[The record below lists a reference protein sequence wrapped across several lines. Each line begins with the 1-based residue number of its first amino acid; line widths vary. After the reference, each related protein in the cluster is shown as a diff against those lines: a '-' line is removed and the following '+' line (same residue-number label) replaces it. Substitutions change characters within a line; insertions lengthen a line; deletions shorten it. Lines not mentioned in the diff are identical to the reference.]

1 MTNDQAAQAW
11 FNARIPSSWFEGP
24 VETVVDAEEIL
35 VAGTLADPPATPG
48 VAASPA
54 TAAASGAPAA
64 GADPLPD
71 IVRAAWIK
79 RFREETRASRM
90 AVAAEAEG
98 LFGRKVSWAVDSGGS
113 RTAFTT
119 VSVPV
124 MTRLRQPERIVLD
137 TLVEAGVARSRS
149 DALAWCVRLVG
160 RHQGEWIRDLQGAL
174 VHVHKVR
181 SEGPADD

>member
-1 MTNDQAAQAW
+1 MTDIQAVEAW
-11 FNARIPSSWFEGP
+11 FNARIPSTWFVGP
-24 VETVVDAEEIL
+24 VQTVVDAEEIL
-35 VAGTLADPPATPG
+35 VAGTLADPPATP
-48 VAASPA
+48 ATPA
-54 TAAASGAPAA
+54 TPGTPDAPAA
-64 GADPLPD
+64 AADLLPD

-79 RFREETRASRM
+79 RFREETRSGRM
-90 AVAAEAEG
+90 AVADEAQG
-98 LFGRKVSWAVDSGGS
+98 LFGRRVSWAVDSGGA
-113 RTAFTT
+113 RTTFTT

-124 MTRLRQPERIVLD
+124 MTRLRQPERIALD

-160 RHQGEWIRDLQGAL
+160 RHQSDWIRDLQEAL